1 MLDTLFLLDITVLLS
16 KEKGWCLE
24 LSLAALAA
32 DLDQFFASERFA
44 QDQNGIYRPS
54 QRPVGR
60 IGLTLEPW
68 SGIGAWVREERLD
81 ALFLHRP
88 WRLDE
93 HALPPDI
100 GILAYHLAFDLTL
113 TLGMNPLLANALHM
127 TSLVPFAFKDSLALG
142 MLGNISPTPLAAF
155 VALLTETFS
164 APPQITASYTAI
176 VNRVAIVGAMN
187 DALIR
192 EAAAQNVQLYITGQF
207 RQPARR
213 AVDETRMTVVMI
225 GHTTSELWGLR
236 TLTDLLR
243 QRGLTAL
250 LAPTVL

>member
-1 MLDTLFLLDITVLLS
+1 LQ
-16 KEKGWCLE
+16 

-32 DLDQFFASERFA
+32 AFDQFFASVRLP

-60 IGLTLEPW
+60 IGLALEPW
-68 SGIGAWVREERLD
+68 PGIGAWVREERLD

-88 WRLDE
+88 WHLDE
-93 HALPPDI
+93 RELPPDI

-113 TLGMNPLLANALHM
+113 TLGLNPLLADVLHM

-142 MLGNISPTPLAAF
+142 MLGNIPSTPLSTF
-155 VALLTETFS
+155 VALLTETF
-164 APPQITASYTAI
+164 AVPPEVPAIYTETVHRLA
-176 VNRVAIVGAMN
+176 VVGAMN

-192 EAAAQNVQLYITGQF
+192 EAAAQGVQLYITGQF

-213 AVDETRMTVVMI
+213 AVDETRMTVAII
-225 GHTTSELWGLR
+225 GHTPSELWGLR
-236 TLTDLLR
+236 SLANLLR
-243 QRGLTAL
+243 QRDLTAL
-250 LAPTVL
+250 IAPTRL